1 MKYKD
6 LQTFK
11 NFLKEKEEMKFVE
24 RNFSFFIYKNLIA
37 VDNELVV
44 LDKIKEKII
53 SDNSRFLEY
62 EPLRTEIIKKYC
74 DKDSN
79 GNPIIH
85 GNQPQI
91 NPEFI
96 EVLNTEITEL
106 NERYKDDIEKMS
118 VADREFMNVLESTV
132 ESLSSFQLI
141 KESDIPRNVSISAK
155 DWQIIDSL
163 VKR

>member
-37 VDNELVV
+37 VDNELAV
-44 LDKIKEKII
+44 LDKIKEKIV
-53 SDNSRFLEY
+53 SDNSRYMEY
-62 EPLRTEIIKKYC
+62 EEVRKQTIIKYC
-74 DKDSN
+74 DKYPD
-79 GNPIIH
+79 GNPIIN

-91 NPEFI
+91 NPENM
-96 EVLNTEITEL
+96 EVLNTEIAEL

-118 VADREFMNVLESTV
+118 VADREFVNVLESTV